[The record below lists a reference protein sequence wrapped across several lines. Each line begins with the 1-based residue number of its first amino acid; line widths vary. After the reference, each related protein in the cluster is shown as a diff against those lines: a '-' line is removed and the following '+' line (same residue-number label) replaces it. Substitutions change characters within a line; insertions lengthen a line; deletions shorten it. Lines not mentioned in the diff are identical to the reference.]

1 MLKEFKNPETSA
13 DAGKHSQ
20 NQLLT
25 SHSAY

>member
-13 DAGKHSQ
+13 DAGKHPH